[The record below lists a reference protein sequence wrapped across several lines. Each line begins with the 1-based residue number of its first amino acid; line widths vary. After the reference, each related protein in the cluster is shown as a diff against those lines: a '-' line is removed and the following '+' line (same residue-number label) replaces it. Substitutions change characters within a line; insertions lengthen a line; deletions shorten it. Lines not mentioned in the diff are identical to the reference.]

1 MLGCS
6 STGDMPMT
14 HTPNEA
20 AVNAIIAT
28 CDGDMRGAIKVLLLL
43 NGQLE
48 SEIQELYAAF
58 EFEHGLS
65 SERRLLH

>member
-1 MLGCS
+1 
-6 STGDMPMT
+6 MT

-28 CDGDMRGAIKVLLLL
+28 CDGDMRGAIKVLLFI
-43 NGQLE
+43 NGQLVT
-48 SEIQELYAAF
+48 EIQELYAAF